1 MSKKYGITINK
12 KKAKN
17 SKELFIDFLVEN
29 IFNKVLNYILSK
41 LN

>member
-1 MSKKYGITINK
+1 MSKKYGIKINK
-12 KKAKN
+12 KKDKN

-29 IFNKVLNYILSK
+29 ILNKVVNYILSK

>member
-1 MSKKYGITINK
+1 MSKKYGIKIDK

-17 SKELFIDFLVEN
+17 SKELFTAFLVEN